1 LKNKRTPVLTADVVK
16 SPKRG
21 GLKALRTQRR
31 KAYYG
36 AQMLRTVANRR
47 RTLAR
52 HIRRFP
58 DDAMGCAVYAEQYG
72 GGALKGQ
79 LDKITKKAARR
90 LHEKAR
96 GVSI

>member
-1 LKNKRTPVLTADVVK
+1 LKNKRVPVLTPDVAK
-16 SPKRG
+16 PAKRG
-21 GLKALRTQRR
+21 GLKALRSQRR

-36 AQMLRTVANRR
+36 AQALRTVANRR

-58 DDAMGCAVYAEQYG
+58 DDALGCAAYAEKYG

-90 LHEKAR
+90 LHDKAR